1 MKTKRGE
8 TMNRTFIVVATVI
21 NLIVPGVGTL
31 MIGKWRAGVIQLGV
45 VVSLWILTL
54 ISFGLLHPILFPIA
68 LANRIWALASGLWAL
83 GGKGGGNHRES
94 LI

>member
-31 MIGKWRAGVIQLGV
+31 MIGKWRAGML
-45 VVSLWILTL
+45 SSNKL
-54 ISFGLLHPILFPIA
+54 INVG
-68 LANRIWALASGLWAL
+68 
-83 GGKGGGNHRES
+83 
-94 LI
+94 